1 MKTDG
6 YPTYHFANVVD
17 DHLMD
22 ITHVLR
28 GVEWQIST
36 TKHLLMY
43 KAFKWKPPQFGHL
56 PLLMNA
62 DGTKLSKRQN
72 DIQISTYRE
81 NGIFPLALINF
92 IVNSGGG
99 FEKDLQRNVK
109 PKCFTIPELS
119 QQVKF
124 YVLTISCSEFSLMF
138 LESTHTLAD

>member
-17 DHLMD
+17 DHLME

-43 KAFKWKPPQFGHL
+43 KAFKWKPPQFAHL

-72 DIQISTYRE
+72 DIKISHYRDK
-81 NGIFPLALINF
+81 GIFSLALINF

-109 PKCFTIPELS
+109 PKCFTIAELS
-119 QQVKF
+119 EQVRF
-124 YVLTISCSEFSLMF
+124 YFSTNSCSEFSLIF
-138 LESTHTLAD
+138 LESIHIRED